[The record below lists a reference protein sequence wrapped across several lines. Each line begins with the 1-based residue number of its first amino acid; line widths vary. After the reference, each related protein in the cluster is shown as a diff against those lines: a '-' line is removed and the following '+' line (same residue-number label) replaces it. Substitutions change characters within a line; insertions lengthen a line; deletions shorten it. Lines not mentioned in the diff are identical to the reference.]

1 MALQSWQTMSP
12 RARREARDGYLGI
25 LPWLV
30 GFVLFTAGPLLV
42 SLYLSFTQWD
52 IIRPPQWV
60 GLQNYVRMF
69 TDDQLFRTSLRVTFS
84 YVLMSVPLQ
93 LIVGLALALL
103 LNAPLRGMNV
113 FRTIFYLPA
122 VLSGVAVALMWIWI
136 LHPDLGVANGLLG
149 LVGIQGPG
157 WFWDAQWAL
166 ASVVLMRLWSVGGGA
181 VVYLA
186 GLQNIPPQLYEAA
199 EIDGASRYQQFW
211 RITLPLLTPTLFF
224 QLIIIL
230 IDAFR
235 VFTEAYVIT
244 KGGPLNATY
253 FYMLYLYE
261 EAFQNFNMGY
271 ASALGWVLTLI
282 TAAAA
287 FILFRT
293 SNRWVYYED
302 SEERSV

>member
-1 MALQSWQTMSP
+1 MALQTWRNLSP
-12 RARREARDGYLGI
+12 RARREAREGYLGI
-25 LPWLV
+25 LPWLI
-30 GFVLFTAGPLLV
+30 GFVAFTAGPLLV
-42 SLYLSFTQWD
+42 SFFLSFTQWD
-52 IIRPPQWV
+52 IVRPPQWV
-60 GLQNYVRMF
+60 GLANYTRMF
-69 TDDQLFRTSLRVTFS
+69 TDDQLFRTSLGVTFA

-93 LIVGLALALL
+93 LVIGLALALL
-103 LNAPLRGMNV
+103 LNAGVRGMNI

-157 WFWDAQWAL
+157 WFWDQRWAL
-166 ASVVLMRLWSVGGGA
+166 PSVVLMRLWGVGGSA
-181 VVYLA
+181 VIYLA
-186 GLQNIPPQLYEAA
+186 GLQNIPPHLYEAA
-199 EIDGASRYQQFW
+199 EIDGAGRWRQFW
-211 RITLPLLTPTLFF
+211 SITLPLLTPTLFF
-224 QLIIIL
+224 QLIVIM

-235 VFTEAYVIT
+235 IFTEAYVIT

-271 ASALGWVLTLI
+271 ASALGWVLTII

-287 FILFRT
+287 FVLFRT

-302 SEERSV
+302 SEERAS